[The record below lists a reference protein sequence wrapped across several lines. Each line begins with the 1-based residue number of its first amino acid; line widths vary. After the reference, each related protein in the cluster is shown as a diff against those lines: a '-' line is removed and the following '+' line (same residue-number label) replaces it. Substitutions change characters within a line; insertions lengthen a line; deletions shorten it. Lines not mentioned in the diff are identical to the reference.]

1 MICENG
7 TANDNCSPMSESPS
21 PGIRLWVRISWIV
34 AISVWLLTAGLLL
47 QRPGVA
53 WDGAWI
59 SLGTPRFGEVTVVA
73 ALPDSA
79 LRVGDQIVAVNG
91 YPMTAGSP
99 AALGRPEPAPWSWRV
114 GETLTYRLV
123 RDGQPLEVA
132 VVLRPGSLVWPHKPW
147 GILLFGMVFC
157 LLGGYVLFRRP
168 AEPAARWMF
177 LIGALLVSFGVVR
190 SFQWTL
196 GEYLTGP
203 VPAAYMALTLGTV
216 QAAFLAT
223 VFLALVFPGRHRLV
237 QRWPW
242 LTPALGVILAIVL
255 VASGLALTHPSHD
268 WLSRLAAMMG
278 LYFRLQLSLCI
289 LAAVLFITN
298 IATQPPADR
307 QPARWVAL
315 GAALALTFGALL
327 SVVPI
332 ALEAAGWLPTDSVQA
347 MTLRQELTWVVALV
361 VPASFAAAILRYRLF
376 DIDLVLNRTLVYGML
391 TAITIGIYV
400 VLVSTLSARLPTG
413 NNQLALFLGTG
424 VVAVLFQPL
433 RERLQRGVNRLMYG
447 KRDDPY
453 AVLSHLG
460 QQLGGTLAPDA
471 VAPNIVQTMGQ
482 TLKLPY
488 VTLSLAIAGAAGEEA
503 RMEPA
508 ATWGTRP
515 AYPLVDFPLLY
526 QQRSVGL
533 LQVAPRAT
541 GERFSANERRLLNDL
556 AAQVGV
562 AVAAL
567 QQTRQAQ
574 HLAADLQ
581 HARERLVVARE
592 EERRR
597 LRRDLHDGLGP
608 ALASLTLKT
617 DAAHDEL
624 AYDVPA
630 AATMLVDLKGDI
642 QAAVADIRR
651 LVYDL
656 RPPAL
661 DDLGLV
667 TSLRMQASHHE
678 SRGLAITVD
687 APDSVPA
694 LPAAVEVALY
704 RIAGEA
710 LTNVVRHANAH
721 TCLVRLALGG
731 DRVELE
737 IVDDGRGLPV
747 PIVSGVGLVS
757 MRERATE
764 LGGTCTLTSGP
775 GQGTCVHVQ
784 LPRHISS

>member
-1 MICENG
+1 
-7 TANDNCSPMSESPS
+7 
-21 PGIRLWVRISWIV
+21 VWIV
-34 AISVWLLTAGLLL
+34 AIAVWLLTALLLL

-73 ALPDSA
+73 ALPNSP
-79 LRVGDQIVAVNG
+79 LRVGDQVVSVNG
-91 YPMTAGSP
+91 YPLAAGSP
-99 AALGRPEPAPWSWRV
+99 AALGRPEPAPWSWQI
-114 GETLTYRLV
+114 GETVTYRLV
-123 RDGQPLEVA
+123 RDGQPQDIA
-132 VVLRPGSLVWPHKPW
+132 VVLRPGSLAWPHRPW
-147 GILLFGMVFC
+147 GILLFGLVFC
-157 LLGGYVLFRRP
+157 LLGGYVLHRRP
-168 AEPAARWMF
+168 VEPAAAWMF

-196 GEYLTGP
+196 GEYLAGP
-203 VPAAYMALTLGTV
+203 APAAYMVLTLGTV
-216 QAAFLAT
+216 QAAFLAM
-223 VFLALVFPGRHRLV
+223 VFLALAFPGRHRLA

-242 LTPALGVILAIVL
+242 LAPTLGVVLVLVL
-255 VASGLALTHPSHD
+255 VASGLALTRPNDD
-268 WLSRLAAMMG
+268 WMSRLAGMMG
-278 LYFRLQLSLCI
+278 LYFRLQLSLCL
-289 LAAVLFITN
+289 LAAILFLSN
-298 IATQPPADR
+298 IATQPPAER

-315 GAALALTFGALL
+315 GAASALIFGALL

-332 ALEAAGWLPTDSVQA
+332 ALETSGWLPADSVQA
-347 MTLRQELTWVVALV
+347 ITVRQELTWVVALV
-361 VPASFAAAILRYRLF
+361 APISFAAAILRYRLF

-391 TAITIGIYV
+391 TAITIAIYV
-400 VLVSTLSARLPTG
+400 ALVSILSAWLPMG

-433 RERLQRGVNRLMYG
+433 RTRLQRGVNRLMYG

-460 QQLGGTLAPDA
+460 KQLGGTLAPDA
-471 VAPNIVQTMGQ
+471 VAPSIVQTMGQ

-488 VTLSLAIAGAAGEEA
+488 VALSLAIAGLAGEA
-503 RMEPA
+503 SHLEPVA
-508 ATWGTRP
+508 AWGERP
-515 AYPLVDFPLLY
+515 MYPLVDFDLHY
-526 QQRSVGL
+526 QRQSVGL
-533 LQVAPRAT
+533 LQVAPRAA
-541 GERFSANERRLLNDL
+541 GERFSPGEQRLLNDL
-556 AAQVGV
+556 AEQVGV
-562 AVAAL
+562 AVAAV

-581 HARERLVVARE
+581 HARERLVAARE

-617 DAAHDEL
+617 DAARDEL

-630 AATMLVDLKGDI
+630 AAAMLADLKGDI

-661 DDLGLV
+661 DDLGLA
-667 TSLRMQASHHE
+667 TALRMQASHYD
-678 SRGLAITVD
+678 SPALAVTVD
-687 APDSVPA
+687 APDSLPP

-710 LTNVVRHANAH
+710 LTNVVRHAGAQA
-721 TCLVRLALGG
+721 CLVRLTVQAG
-731 DRVELE
+731 RVELE
-737 IVDDGRGLPV
+737 IVDDGRGLPNAV
-747 PIVSGVGLVS
+747 ASGVGLLS
-757 MRERATE
+757 MRERAAE
-764 LGGTCTLTSGP
+764 LGGECTITSTP
-775 GQGTCVHVQ
+775 GKDTRMHVW
-784 LPRHISS
+784 LPLADAT